1 MGITA
6 RRCTGI
12 IFALVVCSS
21 ALAATPPDNSSAL
34 PVRTLHDYLMVI
46 SLNINQ
52 TGPFDFLLD
61 TGTTTTLI
69 DPELAQELALKPVD
83 RMALTSLA
91 NSVPVPRYFLKTL
104 TAGPASV
111 AHLEAL
117 ATPLPE
123 LRALDR
129 RIRGVLGMNFLMQ
142 FSFRLDYAN
151 HRLELWTV
159 PETAPVPAGLRL
171 RAEINDWRILV
182 PVMSDA
188 APHGVWKLAL
198 DSGISQM
205 LVFQERMRPGGAQC
219 SPGMACVMQVATN
232 LSTQSAQTVLLPEI
246 AISEARLRDVPVVV
260 LRNDLLNQTDPQD
273 GLLPASLFRSIF
285 FDRGSATLVLSTN

>member
-1 MGITA
+1 MQKRA

-21 ALAATPPDNSSAL
+21 ALAATPPDNGSAL
-34 PVRTLHDYLMVI
+34 PIRTLHDYLMVI
-46 SLNINQ
+46 SLSINEN
-52 TGPFDFLLD
+52 GPYDFLVD

-69 DPELAQELALKPVD
+69 EPELAKELALKPVD

-117 ATPLPE
+117 GTPLPE

-151 HRLELWTV
+151 HSLELWTA
-159 PETAPVPAGLRL
+159 PEATPVPAGLHL
-171 RAEINDWRILV
+171 HAEINDWRILV
-182 PVMSDA
+182 PVVSDA
-188 APHGVWKLAL
+188 APRGVWKLAL

-205 LVFQERMRPGGAQC
+205 LVFQDRMRPAGAQC
-219 SPGMACVMQVATN
+219 GPGMPCIMQVATN
-232 LSTQSAQTVLLPEI
+232 LSTQNAQTVLLPEI

-260 LRNDLLNQTDPQD
+260 LRNDLLSQADPQD
-273 GLLPASLFRSIF
+273 GLLPASLFRSVF